1 MNVLVNLVG
10 HVVVDDVLDQ
20 RDVQTPPSHGG
31 CHQDWIFAGSEIC
44 QSLFSLALGSVPMDA
59 DGGKSLTGE
68 VGSQVVS
75 GGFFLEDKKTLRQ
88 STLQL

>member
-1 MNVLVNLVG
+1 MDVLVNLVG

-31 CHQDWIFAGSEIC
+31 CHQDWIFARSEIC
-44 QSLFSLALGSVPMDA
+44 QSLFSLSLGSVSMDA
-59 DGGKSLTGE
+59 DSGKSLTGE

-75 GGFFLEDKKTLRQ
+75 GSLFLKDKKTLRQ
-88 STLQL
+88 

>member
-1 MNVLVNLVG
+1 MDVLVNLVG

-75 GGFFLEDKKTLRQ
+75 GSLFLKDKETLRK